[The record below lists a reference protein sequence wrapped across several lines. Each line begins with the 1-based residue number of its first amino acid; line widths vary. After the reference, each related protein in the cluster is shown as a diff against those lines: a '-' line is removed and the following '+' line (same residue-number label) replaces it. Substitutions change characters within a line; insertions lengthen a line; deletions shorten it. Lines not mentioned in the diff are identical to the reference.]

1 VHFYTY
7 FVFSLVVNFEADY
20 SHFMSTQWKSIIG
33 RETRMKKLW
42 IGFVAMASLCI
53 SVLLVQAGFG
63 QEPAVLEVV
72 SPAVCKNVE
81 NLTCVDS
88 QNEFSMPVDKLYCF
102 TRITGAV
109 EDTEIT
115 HVWYYGDVE
124 RFRISLNVRSSS
136 WRTYSSKT
144 IQAHETGK
152 WRVDVLDSS
161 GTVLKTIPFTIVP

>member
-1 VHFYTY
+1 
-7 FVFSLVVNFEADY
+7 
-20 SHFMSTQWKSIIG
+20 
-33 RETRMKKLW
+33 MKQFG

-53 SVLLVQAGFG
+53 SLLLVQAGFS
-63 QEPAVLEVV
+63 QEAAGLEVMN
-72 SPAVCKNVE
+72 PAICKNVE
-81 NLTCVDS
+81 NLTCVDP
-88 QNEFSMPVDKLYCF
+88 QNEFSMPIDKLYCF
-102 TRITGAV
+102 TRISGAK

-152 WRVDVLDSS
+152 WHVDVLDSA
-161 GTVLKTIPFTIVP
+161 GTVLKTVPFTVVQ